1 MRPIRSNLTPR
12 EWEVLD
18 LLVAGA
24 TTQEIANTLFL
35 TADTVYSHVKNIMRK
50 LNVHSRAEAIE
61 AAERLV
67 QDGLAA

>member
-1 MRPIRSNLTPR
+1 
-12 EWEVLD
+12 VLD

-50 LNVHSRAEAIE
+50 LNVHSRVEAIQM
-61 AAERLV
+61 AERLV
-67 QDGLAA
+67 SDGLVA